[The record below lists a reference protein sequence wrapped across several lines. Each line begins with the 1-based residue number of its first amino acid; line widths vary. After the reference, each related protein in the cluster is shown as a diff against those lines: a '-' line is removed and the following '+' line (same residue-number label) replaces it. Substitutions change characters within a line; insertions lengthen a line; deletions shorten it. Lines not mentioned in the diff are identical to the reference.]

1 VERLAYREMEAK
13 RIEQRRRIVEVT
25 PDMVRRRQAAERIIR
40 EQSKLPLTATAWERS
55 VARQLRRILASKRD
69 A

>member
-1 VERLAYREMEAK
+1 MEAK

-40 EQSKLPLTATAWERS
+40 EQSKLPLTATAWERA